1 LFPKTVFSRLATAVR
16 RKTKRTEPRKP
27 PMMVKSGDD
36 VRIGLAICIPLNV
49 NTDKTDDTTN
59 DALSFNKTIF
69 R

>member
-1 LFPKTVFSRLATAVR
+1 
-16 RKTKRTEPRKP
+16 
-27 PMMVKSGDD
+27 MMVKSGDD

-69 R
+69 G